1 VNLVSHLGL
10 GGAAPIFTAGS
21 SARKCVGVLD
31 HALGADCLIRLKS
44 LCPNVE
50 FIPLHSITRAAGL
63 EVLFVRVSGARPAE
77 IDYAQNMARELGST
91 CPLVILLDAAD
102 VETTRRLAAAG
113 VADIL
118 PMPVPEPSLVLCLER
133 LLADDVAE
141 PVTTTGDVVAILKAG
156 GGVGATTIGV
166 QLAAWLARRSGRQSV
181 CYADLDLQ
189 FGTSALYLDL
199 PQALTITDVLASTEG
214 LAEVDFDPA
223 LARHVSGLRLLASPS
238 ELSPL
243 ERLNPATV
251 DALLHSLRREMA
263 LTLVDLPAV
272 WTAWTDRALHVADR
286 IVLVTN
292 LSVPHLRLTQRQL
305 ATLESQQLAD
315 KPLTLVCNRCTPEQQ
330 SSLPIKVAERTLGR
344 SFDVIVPED
353 RQLVAS
359 AANQGLE
366 FSAVHRGTK
375 AEKAIAA
382 LADIVAGRILRAQG
396 K

>member
-1 VNLVSHLGL
+1 VNMISHLGL
-10 GGAAPIFTAGS
+10 GGAAPVFTAGAP
-21 SARKCVGVLD
+21 ARKCVGVLD
-31 HALGADCLIRLKS
+31 QALSADCLARLKS

-50 FIPLHSITRAAGL
+50 FVPLRAITRAGGL
-63 EVLFVRVSGARPAE
+63 DLLFVRVSGARPAE
-77 IDYAQNMARELGST
+77 IDYAQNMARELGPT
-91 CPLVILLDAAD
+91 CSLVILLDDAD
-102 VETTRRLAAAG
+102 VNTTRRLAAAG

-118 PMPVPEPSLVLCLER
+118 PLPVPDPSLVLCLER
-133 LLADDVAE
+133 LLADNVAE
-141 PVTTTGDVVAILKAG
+141 QVGAAGEIIGILKAG

-166 QLAAWLARRSGRQSV
+166 QLAAWLARRSGRQSI

-199 PQALTITDVLASTEG
+199 PQALTIADFLSSTEG

-223 LARHVSGLRLLASPS
+223 LARHVSGLRLLAAPS

-243 ERLNPATV
+243 ERLNSTTV

-263 LTLVDLPAV
+263 LTLVDLPSV

-286 IVLVTN
+286 IVLVTS

-305 ATLESQQLAD
+305 TTLQSQELAD
-315 KPLTLVCNRCTPEQQ
+315 KPLTLVCNRCTAEQQ

-344 SFDVIVPED
+344 SFDVIIPED

-366 FSAVHRGTK
+366 FSAIHRGSK